1 MRGWFGPFRLE
12 RQVGRGGLGAVY
24 RAVDTRSGA
33 TVALKMLPP
42 GTDPSATRRLRRE
55 FDALRHLHHPNIV
68 RVLDR
73 GEEDGIPWLEMEFV
87 DGMVLREWL
96 TVVTEPQPLE
106 PEPGG
111 DAPEGVDL
119 DVLFEEPDSGALLAV
134 ARARRLKLETGIEA
148 MLTEDEQVEQNHPE
162 RLVALCE
169 ALGQVADGLSF
180 IHERGLLHRDV
191 KPSNILVTPARKAV
205 LVDFGLA
212 KRSSD
217 DQITDHG
224 RVVGTY
230 RYMSPEQA
238 RGETLDRR
246 SDLYSLGATL
256 YELLAGR
263 PAFAHSNQYELLEA
277 IVTRDPP
284 DLLAI
289 NPGAPEPLVD
299 LSRRLLAKHPSD
311 RPEHANEVSLLLRA
325 GGHGVAGFS
334 EPVFVRPPRQE
345 RGESQPPMVKLRP

>member
-1 MRGWFGPFRLE
+1 MRGWFGPFRLQK
-12 RQVGRGGLGAVY
+12 QVGRGGLGAVY
-24 RAVDTRSGA
+24 RAVDTRTGA

-42 GTDPSATRRLRRE
+42 GSDPSATRRLDRE

-68 RVLDR
+68 RVLDL
-73 GEEDGIPWLEMEFV
+73 GEEEGVPWLSMEYV

-96 TVVTEPQPLE
+96 TVVMEPQPLE
-106 PEPGG
+106 PGAEN

-148 MLTEDEQVEQNHPE
+148 TLTEEEQVEQNNPE

-169 ALGQVADGLSF
+169 ALAQVADGLSF
-180 IHERGLLHRDV
+180 IHSRGLLHRDV
-191 KPSNILVTPARKAV
+191 KPSNILVTPSRKAI

-212 KRSSD
+212 KRVWD

-238 RGETLDRR
+238 RGEVLDRR
-246 SDLYSLGATL
+246 SDLYALGATL

-263 PAFAHSNQYELLEA
+263 PPFTQGNQLALLEA
-277 IVTRDPP
+277 IVRADPP
-284 DLLAI
+284 EVSRI
-289 NPGAPEPLVD
+289 NPGAPEALAG
-299 LSRRLLAKHPSD
+299 LARRLLAKRPED
-311 RPEHANEVSLLLRA
+311 RPEHASEVSVLLRA
-325 GGHGVAGFS
+325 IGRGFAGFS
-334 EPVFVRPPRQE
+334 EPLFVRPAREE
-345 RGESQPPMVKLRP
+345 RE

>member
-1 MRGWFGPFRLE
+1 MRGWFGHFRLE

-24 RAVDTRSGA
+24 RAVDARTGA

-42 GTDPSATRRLRRE
+42 GTDPSARLRLRRE

-68 RVLDR
+68 RVLDL
-73 GEEDGIPWLEMEFV
+73 GEEEGVPWLEMEFV

-119 DVLFEEPDSGALLAV
+119 DILFEEPDSGALLAA
-134 ARARRLKLETGIEA
+134 ARARRLQYTTGIEA
-148 MLTEDEQVEQNHPE
+148 MLTDEEQVEQNHPD

-169 ALGQVADGLSF
+169 ALAQVADGLSF
-180 IHERGLLHRDV
+180 IHAQGLLHRDV
-191 KPSNILVTPARKAV
+191 KPSNILVTPARKAI

-212 KRSSD
+212 KGMSD

-238 RGETLDRR
+238 RGEPLDRR
-246 SDLYSLGATL
+246 SDLYALGATL

-277 IVTRDPP
+277 IVTRPPP
-284 DLLAI
+284 DLLRI
-289 NPGAPEPLVD
+289 NPGAPEALV
-299 LSRRLLAKHPSD
+299 RVAERLLAKRPED
-311 RPEHANEVSLLLRA
+311 RPEHAGEVSVLLRA
-325 GGHGVAGFS
+325 MGRGVAGFS
-334 EPVFVRPPRQE
+334 TPVFVRPVREE
-345 RGESQPPMVKLRP
+345 RG

>member
-1 MRGWFGPFRLE
+1 M
-12 RQVGRGGLGAVY
+12 
-24 RAVDTRSGA
+24 
-33 TVALKMLPP
+33 
-42 GTDPSATRRLRRE
+42 
-55 FDALRHLHHPNIV
+55 
-68 RVLDR
+68 
-73 GEEDGIPWLEMEFV
+73 
-87 DGMVLREWL
+87 
-96 TVVTEPQPLE
+96 
-106 PEPGG
+106 
-111 DAPEGVDL
+111 
-119 DVLFEEPDSGALLAV
+119 
-134 ARARRLKLETGIEA
+134 
-148 MLTEDEQVEQNHPE
+148 EQNHPE

-169 ALGQVADGLSF
+169 ALAQVADGLSF
-180 IHERGLLHRDV
+180 IHAQGLLHRDV

-284 DLLAI
+284 DLMSI
-289 NPGAPEPLVD
+289 NPGAPEPLVQ
-299 LSRRLLAKHPSD
+299 LAGRLLAKRPQD
-311 RPEHANEVSLLLRA
+311 RPEHANEVGLLLRA
-325 GGHGVAGFS
+325 VGRGVAGFS
-334 EPVFVRPPRQE
+334 QPVFVRPPREEHPQGE
-345 RGESQPPMVKLRP
+345 RRPKAGH